1 MAPTTPTTVPLAL
14 TTRRTWRSVAPVDS
28 SMPIERSRRCAS
40 TVKPPTETSAMSS
53 MPRTSAAR
61 EIVSGLSG
69 FDCATE
75 AGVCTLFPI
84 ELSETPGRVEER
96 RDPRGIL
103 HLSGHDEGELV
114 EEALRVLD
122 DADHLALDAADAPG
136 VRRPLRWKSEATP
149 LVTATSSAPD
159 G

>member
-1 MAPTTPTTVPLAL
+1 MPFAL

-28 SMPIERSRRCAS
+28 SMPIERMRRCAS

-53 MPRTSAAR
+53 MPSTSAAS

-75 AGVCTLFPI
+75 AGVCTWTPLN
-84 ELSETPGRVEER
+84 ELSGNARRVEQR
-96 RDPRGIL
+96 RDPRGIR
-103 HLSGHDEGELV
+103 HLPGRDERELV

-122 DADHLALDAADAPG
+122 DADHLALDAADSPG
-136 VRRPLRWKSEATP
+136 VARP
-149 LVTATSSAPD
+149 
-159 G
+159 